1 MKSSRHE
8 KAGTFFYYIKNIF
21 MVLLFL
27 SFAPTIISSIKTTI
41 VDSIRPKTDVGLL
54 KIDGALYDSSYYL
67 KKIEAF
73 SKDDNI
79 KGLIIKINSP
89 GGMPGSAQAIFA
101 ELKKFKKQ
109 KPVVTVV
116 ENLCASGAYYIAA
129 SSDKIIANPSSLVG
143 SIGVILE
150 LPNVKDLLNS
160 WKIKYSYIQ
169 SGKFK
174 TAGSPLKDTSGDEVA
189 YLQKLSDSTYTQFVK
204 DVAESRNL
212 SEKDFTKWADGK
224 VFTGTQALELKLI
237 DQLGTIQDGIDII
250 KKLAKIETEV
260 KLIQPKKRTSLLK
273 MLTSADDEEYGME
286 SRSFAENA
294 GVFASKAYS
303 TFIQQQAVESNSL
316 RIS

>member
-1 MKSSRHE
+1 VKSSKRE
-8 KAGTFFYYIKNIF
+8 KADTFFYYIKNIF

-27 SFAPTIISSIKTTI
+27 SIAPTIISSIKTTI

-54 KIDGALYDSSYYL
+54 KLDGALYDSSYYL

-73 SKDDNI
+73 SKDDSI

-101 ELKKFKKQ
+101 ELKKLKKR
-109 KPVVTVV
+109 KPVIAVV
-116 ENLCASGAYYIAA
+116 ENICASGAYYVATAA
-129 SSDKIIANPSSLVG
+129 DKIIANPSALVG
-143 SIGVILE
+143 SVGVILE

-169 SGKFK
+169 SGKYK
-174 TAGSPLKDTSGDEVA
+174 TAGSPLKETSGEETA
-189 YLQKLSDSTYTQFVK
+189 YLQKLSDSTYAQFVK

-224 VFTGTQALELKLI
+224 IFTGTQALELKLI
-237 DQLGTIQDGIDII
+237 DQLGTIQDGIDVI

-273 MLTSADDEEYGME
+273 MLTASDDEEYGIE
-286 SRSFAENA
+286 SHSFAEST
-294 GVFASKAYS
+294 GSFISKAYS
-303 TFIQQQAVESNSL
+303 TFMQQQAVESNSL
-316 RIS
+316 RIE